1 MSKGLISKIQ
11 RYSTKDGPGLRTT
24 VFMVGCNL
32 RCKWCANPEL
42 IQFDRQVFYH
52 KERCQRCGICVN
64 EAVNNSIILGDE
76 GCIIDRDNCTNII
89 DMIDICPYDAY
100 EIVGEWIE
108 AEDLVK
114 KLVRDNEFYQ
124 NSGGGVTFSGGEA
137 GLQAEFIMKCCKLLK
152 NENIHIC
159 LDTAGMLSWEIL
171 EPLIDCVDM
180 VLYDIKAFDNTIH
193 YQCTLKNN
201 YQILKNLEMITKK
214 EIPVYVRM
222 VIVPNE
228 NDNFD
233 DIKRRLDYIKLLGK
247 NIIQVDILKYHNFG
261 EGKYYKLGLN
271 YELDSNLKVNEEL
284 IEKVS
289 NYATKL
295 KLQFTIEN

>member
-42 IQFDRQVFYH
+42 IQFERQVFYH
-52 KERCQRCGICVN
+52 KERCQSCGLCVKH
-64 EAVNNSIILGDE
+64 AVNYSISLGQE
-76 GCIIDRDNCTNII
+76 GCVIDRSNCTNII
-89 DMIDICPYDAY
+89 DMVDICPYDAY

-114 KLVRDNEFYQ
+114 KLIRDFDFYQ

-137 GLQAEFIMKCCKLLK
+137 GLQAGFVIECCKLLK
-152 NENIHIC
+152 KENIHVC
-159 LDTAGMLSWEIL
+159 LDTAGLLSWEIL
-171 EPLIDCVDM
+171 EPLIDCVDT

-193 YQCTLKNN
+193 HRCTLKSND
-201 YQILKNLEMITKK
+201 QILKNLELITKK
-214 EIPVYVRM
+214 EVPVYVRM

-228 NDNFD
+228 NDELV
-233 DIKRRLDYIKLLGK
+233 DIKKRLDYIKSLGV

-271 YELDSNLKVNEEL
+271 YELDSNLKVNDEL
-284 IEKVS
+284 IKKVMD
-289 NYATKL
+289 YATEL
-295 KLQFTIEN
+295 NLQFTIEN